1 MRLAWALIAAT
12 VLAVRVAAAA
22 DPVTAALRLEN
33 GRAVVDMTIASGWH
47 VNAHAPRD
55 RFLIPTTL
63 ELTPPS
69 GVRAGDVQYP
79 TPIEKALE
87 FSEGKMLQLYEGR
100 QRLEATIDGTP
111 ADATP
116 LRAKL
121 RYQACDATTCLPPRT
136 LELTAA
142 LPAAARATP

>member
-1 MRLAWALIAAT
+1 MRVVWALVAA
-12 VLAVRVAAAA
+12 LGAAGIAAAA
-22 DPVTAALRLEN
+22 DPVTATLRLED
-33 GRAVVDMTIASGWH
+33 GRAVVDVAIASGWH

-63 ELTPPS
+63 DVTPPP
-69 GVRAGDVQYP
+69 GIRAGDVQYP
-79 TPIEKALE
+79 TPIEKALP
-87 FSEGKMLQLYEGR
+87 FSEGKALQLYEGR
-100 QRLEATIDGTP
+100 LRLDATLDGSP

-121 RYQACDATTCLPPRT
+121 RYQACDATTCLAPRT

-142 LPAAARATP
+142 LPGAAIATP